1 MVHDPSDDLARRG
14 LSKQKPDRIFGL
26 KQTSELQ
33 FCLKPQ
39 TNLRHSPFSDGLL
52 SYPFLILEAK
62 KESGTYG
69 FSDVEDQ
76 TAFPIRTLLKIQQAL
91 QDASAPATINK
102 VGPLVWFLANRGDEW
117 RVYGCVV
124 VGTGYVSE
132 GSRTTNT

>member
-1 MVHDPSDDLARRG
+1 VLHDPSDDLARRG
-14 LSKQKPDRIFGL
+14 LPKQKPDRIYGL
-26 KQTSELQ
+26 KQTSKLK
-33 FCLKPQ
+33 FYLKPQ

-91 QDASAPATINK
+91 QFASAPDTINK
-102 VGPLVWFLANRGDEW
+102 FGPLVWFLANRGDEW
-117 RVYGCVV
+117 RVYGCVIV
-124 VGTGYVSE
+124 DTGYV
-132 GSRTTNT
+132 RD